1 MKTGVELRGEGGRF
15 ERYVLVRELQG
26 RHVPT
31 WLAHGHAP
39 EGVELV
45 VLERYRGL
53 AAPARDALAEDAKR
67 LESFRHPNLP
77 HIRDVSRAGADLLVA
92 TEFVEGELIG
102 GLRDL
107 AKEAGKLL
115 PIDVGVRSVVDVLA
129 GLSAL
134 HGMEKTPMV
143 HGDVGP
149 QTILLGFDGVTR
161 LLRPYRGRVL
171 AALADGSSVQYL
183 APEQLRT
190 GKGSARA
197 DLYPVGVLL
206 WEVLSEKRLFD
217 GVTREGRLAR
227 ATAPLPK
234 AVPHADAAWA
244 APLAAVA
251 ERALASDPQSRYGS
265 AAEMAAAVRLV
276 VRSKLA
282 MPPRVADIVDRY
294 AGAKVQT
301 RRGELALTQ
310 TPPSSTG
317 ERRSVRPPVPAGAA
331 KVLQAMR
338 PASRPPGPMTPIP
351 PEAVTVPSLVNV
363 PKAPLVPR
371 MGSRPAIAPIELTP
385 PPPSAE
391 PVELFEEFPHE
402 AVTAV
407 SPTAPPN
414 GAKPATAVVVAK
426 PAVAVVAKPAVAV
439 VAKPAVPPKAA
450 PAPAPAPPPAPVSA
464 PVSAEPI
471 SAEPISAEV
480 LFSVSEPPPPAEATE
495 VAAPALARPV
505 TAPFPF
511 SAPEFSAPAPVPA
524 PALAAPA
531 PATTG
536 PAPALSPPATA
547 IVTPAPA
554 MRDEELDVPPP
565 PARTPPNTRR
575 IVAIALLLCVLLIA
589 AAGIRKVLSSPSGTV
604 PVATGTAATAP
615 TATGLATVTATVTA
629 TGLPLPS
636 ATGTGTEPEP
646 SASASASA
654 VPTGWVAPRPSNST
668 ARPKPTYDPEGI

>member
-67 LESFRHPNLP
+67 LETFRHPNLP

-102 GLRDL
+102 GLRDA

-115 PIDVGVRSVVDVLA
+115 PIDVGIRSVVDVLA
-129 GLSAL
+129 ALSAL

-161 LLRPYRGRVL
+161 LLRPYRGRIL

-234 AVPHADAAWA
+234 AAPHDDAAWA

-282 MPPRVADIVDRY
+282 MPPRVADVVDRY
-294 AGAKVQT
+294 AGAKVLS
-301 RRGELALTQ
+301 RRVELALPQ
-310 TPPSSTG
+310 TAPTSAG
-317 ERRSVRPPVPAGAA
+317 ERRSVRPPVPAGAT
-331 KVLQAMR
+331 KVLQGMR
-338 PASRPPGPMTPIP
+338 PGSRPPGPLTPIP
-351 PEAVTVPSLVNV
+351 PEAVTVPSMPNV
-363 PKAPLVPR
+363 PKAPLMPR

-407 SPTAPPN
+407 SSTAPLN
-414 GAKPATAVVVAK
+414 GAKPAANPVAAVAAK
-426 PAVAVVAKPAVAV
+426 PVAAVVAKPAAV
-439 VAKPAVPPKAA
+439 VAKAAVPPKAA
-450 PAPAPAPPPAPVSA
+450 PAPATPAPVVPAASA
-464 PVSAEPI
+464 RDAEPVSAEPV
-471 SAEPISAEV
+471 SAEV
-480 LFSVSEPPPPAEATE
+480 IFSVSEPPPPPPE
-495 VAAPALARPV
+495 VAAPALGRPI
-505 TAPFPF
+505 TAPLPF
-511 SAPEFSAPAPVPA
+511 FVAQPAPS
-524 PALAAPA
+524 PA

-536 PAPALSPPATA
+536 PAPALSPAA

-554 MRDEELDVPPP
+554 MRDEELAALPPP
-565 PARTPPNTRR
+565 VRTPPNTRR
-575 IVAIALLLCVLLIA
+575 IVAIALILCVLLLA

-604 PVATGTAATAP
+604 PVATGTAP
-615 TATGLATVTATVTA
+615 TATGTPVVTATVTSLA
-629 TGLPLPS
+629 TAPMPS
-636 ATGTGTEPEP
+636 ATGTGAEPEP

-654 VPTGWVAPRPSNST
+654 VSTGWAAPRPSNST

>member
-45 VLERYRGL
+45 VVERYRGM
-53 AAPARDALAEDAKR
+53 AAPSRDALAEDAKR
-67 LESFRHPNLP
+67 LLTFRHPNLP
-77 HIRDVSRAGADLLVA
+77 AIRDVSRAGTDLLVA

-107 AKEAGKLL
+107 AKEVGKEL
-115 PIDVGVRSVVDVLA
+115 PVDVGVRGVVDVLA
-129 GLSAL
+129 ALSAL

-149 QTILLGFDGVTR
+149 QTVLLGFDGVTR

-171 AALADGSSVQYL
+171 AAIADSSSVQYL

-190 GKGSARA
+190 GKGSARS
-197 DLYPVGVLL
+197 DLYAVGVIL

-227 ATAPLPK
+227 ATAPLAK
-234 AVPHADAAWA
+234 AVTHADAAWA

-251 ERALASDPQSRYGS
+251 ERALASNPQSRYGS

-282 MPPRVADIVDRY
+282 MPPRVADVVDRY
-294 AGAKVQT
+294 AGAKVLS
-301 RRGELALTQ
+301 RRLELTLPEPAL
-310 TPPSSTG
+310 SSVG
-317 ERRSVRPPVPAGAA
+317 ERRSVRPPVPAGAT
-331 KVLQAMR
+331 KMLQAMR
-338 PASRPPGPMTPIP
+338 PGSRPPGPLTPVP
-351 PEAVTVPSLVNV
+351 PEAATVPTLVTV

-371 MGSRPAIAPIELTP
+371 MGSRPAIAPIELSP
-385 PPPSAE
+385 APPSTE
-391 PVELFEEFPHE
+391 PIELFEEFPHE

-407 SPTAPPN
+407 SPAVPPN
-414 GAKPATAVVVAK
+414 GAKPAA
-426 PAVAVVAKPAVAV
+426 AVVAKPAAAV
-439 VAKPAVPPKAA
+439 VAKAVVAPKAA
-450 PAPAPAPPPAPVSA
+450 PAPTPARDVA
-464 PVSAEPI
+464 PVSAEPV
-471 SAEPISAEV
+471 SADVI
-480 LFSVSEPPPPAEATE
+480 FSVSEPPPPPEKRTE

-511 SAPEFSAPAPVPA
+511 TAPAFPP
-524 PALAAPA
+524 PTPA

-536 PAPALSPPATA
+536 PAPALSPAAAA
-547 IVTPAPA
+547 IVTPPPA
-554 MRDEELDVPPP
+554 MRDEELAAPPP
-565 PARTPPNTRR
+565 PVHTPPNTRR

-604 PVATGTAATAP
+604 PVATGTATAP
-615 TATGLATVTATVTA
+615 TVTETPTTTATATA
-629 TGLPLPS
+629 TTPTPS

-646 SASASASA
+646 SASASATA
-654 VPTGWVAPRPSNST
+654 VPSGWVAPHPSNST

>member
-1 MKTGVELRGEGGRF
+1 VKTGVELRGEGGRF
-15 ERYVLVRELQG
+15 ERYVLVRELHG

-45 VLERYRGL
+45 VLERYRGV
-53 AAPARDALAEDAKR
+53 AAASRDALAEDAKR
-67 LESFRHPNLP
+67 LVTFRHPNLP
-77 HIRDVSRAGADLLVA
+77 AIRDVSRAGADLLVA

-107 AKEAGKLL
+107 AKEVGKQL
-115 PIDVGVRSVVDVLA
+115 PIDVGVRGIVDVLA
-129 GLSAL
+129 ALSAL
-134 HGMEKTPMV
+134 HGLEKTPMV

-149 QTILLGFDGVTR
+149 QTVLFGFDGVTR

-171 AALADGSSVQYL
+171 AAIADPSSVQYL

-190 GKGSARA
+190 GKGSARS

-234 AVPHADAAWA
+234 AVAHADAAWA

-251 ERALASDPQSRYGS
+251 ERALASDPQARYGS

-282 MPPRVADIVDRY
+282 MPPRVADVVDRY
-294 AGAKVQT
+294 AGAKVLS
-301 RRGELALTQ
+301 RRVELALPQ
-310 TPPSSTG
+310 SPPSSVG
-317 ERRSVRPPVPAGAA
+317 ERRSVRPPVPAGAT

-338 PASRPPGPMTPIP
+338 PGSRPPGPLTPVP
-351 PEAVTVPSLVNV
+351 PEAATVPSLVTV

-391 PVELFEEFPHE
+391 PTELFDEFPHE

-414 GAKPATAVVVAK
+414 GAKPAAK
-426 PAVAVVAKPAVAV
+426 PAAAVVARAV
-439 VAKPAVPPKAA
+439 VAPKAA
-450 PAPAPAPPPAPVSA
+450 PAPAPSPARDA
-464 PVSAEPI
+464 EPVSAEPV
-471 SAEPISAEV
+471 SADVI
-480 LFSVSEPPPPAEATE
+480 FSVSEAPPPPGKPTE
-495 VAAPALARPV
+495 VAASELARPV
-505 TAPFPF
+505 TAPLPF
-511 SAPEFSAPAPVPA
+511 TVPASPPLTPA
-524 PALAAPA
+524 PALAS
-531 PATTG
+531 ATTG
-536 PAPALSPPATA
+536 PAPALPPAAAA

-554 MRDEELDVPPP
+554 MRDGAASPPP
-565 PARTPPNTRR
+565 VRTPPNTRR
-575 IVAIALLLCVLLIA
+575 IVAIALLLCLLLIA
-589 AAGIRKVLSSPSGTV
+589 AAGIRKVLSSPSSTV
-604 PVATGTAATAP
+604 PVATGTVPAP
-615 TATGLATVTATVTA
+615 TATESPTITATATATTPTPSATVT
-629 TGLPLPS
+629 GS
-636 ATGTGTEPEP
+636 EPEP
-646 SASASASA
+646 SASASATA
-654 VPTGWVAPRPSNST
+654 VPSGWAAPRPSNST